1 MNVKTENNVSV
12 FITKIS
18 CGSSYSLLLS
28 KNGNIYSFGYNKF
41 GQIGNN
47 NLRNQLIPQKI
58 SSSVKFID
66 IASHFR
72 YDISIALSD
81 NNIYYIWVNV
91 EKKIMSPKETH
102 FKSLNEIFR
111 NFNQITYKTIQI
123 FSEFETLTISFSDN
137 ELIEKNCEQ
146 INNLENTLLLLLSPN
161 IISRYKNWN
170 RISIK
175 KVKVYFRFNDRD
187 LDFPY
192 SLIDKNSL
200 ILTEEDEVFAF
211 GNNSNGLLDF
221 NNLGEIIEPLIV
233 NDLSHKIIGF
243 DNCFHHV
250 IAITEENK
258 VYIWG
263 FNNFG
268 QLGNGTY
275 DDCFVP
281 HLLNE
286 LNDEN
291 ITAVCCGGWHSL
303 ALTSNGKVYAWGS
316 NRFGQIGNECD
327 NECQLT
333 TIKIEKFEE
342 KTIVA
347 ISCGYYHSLALTE
360 NGRIYSWGNNE
371 FNQLGFAN
379 IIASNAPKLI
389 KI

>member
-1 MNVKTENNVSV
+1 M
-12 FITKIS
+12 
-18 CGSSYSLLLS
+18 
-28 KNGNIYSFGYNKF
+28 
-41 GQIGNN
+41 
-47 NLRNQLIPQKI
+47 
-58 SSSVKFID
+58 
-66 IASHFR
+66 
-72 YDISIALSD
+72 
-81 NNIYYIWVNV
+81 
-91 EKKIMSPKETH
+91 
-102 FKSLNEIFR
+102 
-111 NFNQITYKTIQI
+111 
-123 FSEFETLTISFSDN
+123 
-137 ELIEKNCEQ
+137 
-146 INNLENTLLLLLSPN
+146 
-161 IISRYKNWN
+161 RYKNWN
-170 RISIK
+170 RIEPNFDK